1 MKLLSFTFG
10 VTVSA
15 LTVEH
20 EAPTIRQ
27 GSIHLPVFERVANK
41 ASEFIDDARLME
53 LDAGTPDAKLGLK
66 LHDITV
72 NSDLLADQLLLIKRL
87 SFESDPERFWTEL
100 RKLVNHES
108 GLHGAVDSVLL
119 TLPDTTPVLSKMARL
134 SKRRR
139 LYYL

>member
-1 MKLLSFTFG
+1 M
-10 VTVSA
+10 
-15 LTVEH
+15 
-20 EAPTIRQ
+20 
-27 GSIHLPVFERVANK
+27 
-41 ASEFIDDARLME
+41 D
-53 LDAGTPDAKLGLK
+53 LDAGTPDAKLELK

-87 SFESDPERFWTEL
+87 SFDSDPERFLTEL

-108 GLHGAVDSVLL
+108 GLHGALDSVLL

-134 SKRRR
+134 AKRRR